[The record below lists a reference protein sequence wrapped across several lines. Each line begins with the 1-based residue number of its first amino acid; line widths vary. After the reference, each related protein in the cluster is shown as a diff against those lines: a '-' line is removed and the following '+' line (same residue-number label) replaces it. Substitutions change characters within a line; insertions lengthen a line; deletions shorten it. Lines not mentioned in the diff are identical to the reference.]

1 MATDIALYVYSLRE
15 NEIIEKTV
23 SCFLN
28 RLILIFK
35 KRFVRIISEKK
46 GDFDLNGQ
54 KNLEHEIIFEDVRT
68 QLYFAC
74 YTGEEKML
82 LAHWHEHLELVYV
95 LEGEM
100 TAYSQDSVYELVRG
114 DLFLANTSEIHY
126 THTHCGTRYCLL
138 QIPPAH
144 LKRITPDWKTLR
156 FQEYI
161 MHSEESG
168 SLSGRIG
175 AIFRLM
181 LFLQERKGQG
191 DQLLLLS
198 EVFRLLYLLDTEA
211 REEKSSGRLEE
222 NVRDLERIKQTM
234 EYIQDHYQ
242 EPLTLSDGAAFLS
255 VTPEHFCRL
264 FKKYTGQTFLGY
276 LGQVRMTHFYEDLS
290 GEDKI
295 TLLLDRHG
303 IRNYKVFLREFKKN
317 YGQTPQ
323 QVRRKIS

>member
-1 MATDIALYVYSLRE
+1 
-15 NEIIEKTV
+15 
-23 SCFLN
+23 
-28 RLILIFK
+28 
-35 KRFVRIISEKK
+35 
-46 GDFDLNGQ
+46 
-54 KNLEHEIIFEDVRT
+54 
-68 QLYFAC
+68 
-74 YTGEEKML
+74 
-82 LAHWHEHLELVYV
+82 
-95 LEGEM
+95 
-100 TAYSQDSVYELVRG
+100 
-114 DLFLANTSEIHY
+114 
-126 THTHCGTRYCLL
+126 
-138 QIPPAH
+138 
-144 LKRITPDWKTLR
+144 
-156 FQEYI
+156 
-161 MHSEESG
+161 
-168 SLSGRIG
+168 
-175 AIFRLM
+175 M

-211 REEKSSGRLEE
+211 REEKSSGRPEE

-295 TLLLDRHG
+295 TLLMDRHG

>member
-1 MATDIALYVYSLRE
+1 M
-15 NEIIEKTV
+15 
-23 SCFLN
+23 
-28 RLILIFK
+28 
-35 KRFVRIISEKK
+35 
-46 GDFDLNGQ
+46 NGQ

-82 LAHWHEHLELVYV
+82 PAHWHEHLELVYV

-168 SLSGRIG
+168 SLSGRLG
-175 AIFRLM
+175 AIFAVNAFFAGEKRAGRSAVAAL
-181 LFLQERKGQG
+181 RGISAA
-191 DQLLLLS
+191 LS
-198 EVFRLLYLLDTEA
+198 A
-211 REEKSSGRLEE
+211 
-222 NVRDLERIKQTM
+222 
-234 EYIQDHYQ
+234 
-242 EPLTLSDGAAFLS
+242 
-255 VTPEHFCRL
+255 
-264 FKKYTGQTFLGY
+264 
-276 LGQVRMTHFYEDLS
+276 
-290 GEDKI
+290 
-295 TLLLDRHG
+295 
-303 IRNYKVFLREFKKN
+303 
-317 YGQTPQ
+317 
-323 QVRRKIS
+323 

>member
-1 MATDIALYVYSLRE
+1 MLEL
-15 NEIIEKTV
+15 
-23 SCFLN
+23 FQQ
-28 RLILIFK
+28 
-35 KRFVRIISEKK
+35 KR
-46 GDFDLNGQ
+46 GDFDLSGQ
-54 KNLEHEIIFEDVRT
+54 ENLEHEIIFEDART

-100 TAYSQDSVYELVRG
+100 TAYSQDSAYELTQG

-126 THTHCGTRYCLL
+126 THTHRGTRYCLL
-138 QIPPAH
+138 QIPPVH
-144 LKRITPDWKTLR
+144 LKRITPEWKTLR
-156 FQEYI
+156 FREYI
-161 MHSEESG
+161 AHSDEPC
-168 SLSGRIG
+168 SLSGRIDG
-175 AIFRLM
+175 IFQSMRL
-181 LFLQERKGQG
+181 LQERKGQG

-211 REEKSSGRLEE
+211 REEKLSGYFGE
-222 NVRDLERIKQTM
+222 NARDLERIKQTM
-234 EYIQDHYQ
+234 EYIRDHYQ

-264 FKKYTGQTFLGY
+264 FKRYTGQTFLRY
-276 LGQVRMTHFYEDLS
+276 LGQVRMTHFYEDLA

-317 YGQTPQ
+317 YGRTPQ
-323 QVRRKIS
+323 QVRIEYHKMALS